1 MELLTGIEGAS
12 SRPVRRIVLIAADH
26 YRGGHSLS
34 RVRPGGSAVG
44 LPQAL
49 SNWGSVMSAS
59 IRSASLRS
67 ASRKRGP
74 HRSVPLRLARLCRAS
89 RGRRRGRTGSV

>member
-26 YRGGHSLS
+26 YRGGGHSLS

-67 ASRKRGP
+67 ASRKRGAAQ
-74 HRSVPLRLARLCRAS
+74 VGAA
-89 RGRRRGRTGSV
+89 

>member
-1 MELLTGIEGAS
+1 VELLTGIEGAS

-67 ASRKRGP
+67 ASRKRGAAQ
-74 HRSVPLRLARLCRAS
+74 VGAA
-89 RGRRRGRTGSV
+89 